1 MFCTVI
7 TPALTTVATT
17 VGDPV
22 DASNANANASTQHT
36 PRDSADPGKWIW
48 RPRRTTDEAH
58 PRPWLGVAIE
68 PVPAVLR
75 AFIDLPEGFGL
86 VISYVVPEGPAD
98 KAGLQENDILL
109 TLNDQQIVNHGQ
121 LTTLLH
127 ASKKGDTVTLGIL
140 RKGENLSVP
149 VVVGEHVPR
158 HGEWIPKAPLPP
170 PGGAIPPPPPG
181 VPLPPPQ
188 PGAAVDRILES
199 VQEFIPGS
207 VRVIVDDEQRMQVD
221 LDELKVNLRE
231 LREKLRAMDRG
242 ARAPDIS
249 RGQPASPGREAGR
262 RRTTIHAG
270 ERSLI
275 YTGSD
280 GLVRIRNVGGR
291 QHATVLDAS
300 GEVLFHGPLPDDYRS
315 VLDQRVLDLIDRLHA
330 AQQHIDESLEA
341 AGDLPIEMEI
351 EQIDPLSL
359 VAPQH

>member
-1 MFCTVI
+1 
-7 TPALTTVATT
+7 
-17 VGDPV
+17 
-22 DASNANANASTQHT
+22 
-36 PRDSADPGKWIW
+36 
-48 RPRRTTDEAH
+48 
-58 PRPWLGVAIE
+58 
-68 PVPAVLR
+68 
-75 AFIDLPEGFGL
+75 
-86 VISYVVPEGPAD
+86 
-98 KAGLQENDILL
+98 
-109 TLNDQQIVNHGQ
+109 
-121 LTTLLH
+121 
-127 ASKKGDTVTLGIL
+127 
-140 RKGENLSVP
+140 
-149 VVVGEHVPR
+149 
-158 HGEWIPKAPLPP
+158 
-170 PGGAIPPPPPG
+170 